1 MITHPNT
8 QKGVRFLV
16 NNARPNSSLDSFL
29 RLLQNKIGILKDDL
43 LNYNILEDP
52 RFKKW
57 QDDFRAIYGEKIVNL
72 QLYISHSI
80 YYLMGYSFIINFIF
94 SNGKEVLIFDKHPNI
109 FKKVNEKME
118 KRFPNVQIFDFE
130 YFDPVIQLLEEGHL
144 DTFYAIITDITEFIR
159 SLDIQPEYIFDYL
172 THGIISPA
180 IRHQAGEYYTPP
192 FLVKK
197 MVREAYCFGEKVL
210 DPCCGSGN
218 FLIEIIKL
226 IINSD
231 ETEKEKEAAINNLH
245 GYDINP
251 NSIFAT
257 KLNFLLLL
265 KDNITEIYLNLH
277 VLDTLFINETNLNE
291 RFDLVIGNPPWY
303 TFRDI
308 ESPEYQEKIKKLA
321 EQLEIKPLPKN
332 ILNIEISSL
341 FFYHARNTYMQHD
354 AKIFFV
360 MTKGV
365 INGSHASRFRNFNG
379 FKNIKLWEFDKK
391 IEKVFNIDF
400 ICLFAQKTERKREIS
415 EMEIPSERFM
425 IKEGIENLN
434 YFDDVNLESE
444 KLDILIPYSI
454 EKKADKVYTRKL
466 IRKELHKELLPTQ
479 TSFYK
484 ELFHKGADL
493 NPRNLIFV
501 KVSEMNDSLVLINPD
516 ERIFKKAKNPWTK
529 KEFKDQKVNREHIFN
544 VIKSTELVK
553 FGVFDYYQVFL
564 PLSKTDL
571 SFNYDSLSKYS
582 RDFYDKINKIYLDL
596 KKETTNNLSLMDN
609 LNRWAKLINKRQL
622 SQIKVVYNNS
632 GSVLN
637 SAIIQGYYLITG
649 DLSFYD
655 TENLDEAYYL
665 SAILNSPLMTK
676 QIQIKKSSRHIF
688 KIPLDIPIKKFNPGN
703 EDHKKLVKLGKTCYQ
718 KAQATIKE
726 ISINNSTI
734 SKLKIQNDLNKKLK
748 QELAQIDKILLLEL
762 RS

>member
-1 MITHPNT
+1 LITHPNT
-8 QKGVRFLV
+8 EKGVRFLV
-16 NNARPNSSLDSFL
+16 HKARPDNSLDSIL
-29 RLLQNKIGILKDDL
+29 RLLQNKIGVLEDDL
-43 LNYNILEDP
+43 LKYNILNDP

-57 QDDFRAIYGEKIVNL
+57 QYDFKTIYGEKIVNL
-72 QLYISHSI
+72 RLYISHSI
-80 YYLMGYSFIINFIF
+80 YYLMGYSFIIEFI
-94 SNGKEVLIFDKHPNI
+94 LINEKDTLILDNHPNI
-109 FKKVNEKME
+109 FKLINDKLE
-118 KRFPNVQIFDFE
+118 KRFPNIRIFDFE
-130 YFDPVIQLLEEGHL
+130 YFNPVIRLLEEGHL
-144 DTFYAIITDITEFIR
+144 NTCYTIIIDITEFIR
-159 SLDIQPEYIFDYL
+159 SLDIQPQYLFDYL
-172 THGIISPA
+172 THGIISPV

-197 MVREAYCFGEKVL
+197 MVGEVYCFGEKVL

-226 IINSD
+226 IMNS
-231 ETEKEKEAAINNLH
+231 EKTKKEKRAAINNLH

-251 NSIFAT
+251 ISIFAT

-265 KDNITEIYLNLH
+265 KDISPEIYLNLH
-277 VLDTLFINETNLNE
+277 ALDSLFINGTDLNE

-332 ILNIEISSL
+332 ILNIEIASL
-341 FFYHARNTYMQHD
+341 FFYHAGNAFMRND

-379 FKNIKLWEFDKK
+379 FKNIKLWGFDKK

-400 ICLFAQKTERKREIS
+400 ICLFAQKTEKKRKTI
-415 EMEIPSERFM
+415 EMEIPSRSFT
-425 IKEGIENLN
+425 IKERIEDLN
-434 YFDDVNLESE
+434 YFDNVNLEIQKME
-444 KLDILIPYSI
+444 TLIPYSI
-454 EKKADKVYTRKL
+454 EQKAGKIYTKKL
-466 IRKELHKELLPTQ
+466 ITKEQHNELLPTRA
-479 TSFYK
+479 SYYK

-501 KVSEMNDSLVLINPD
+501 KVTEMNDSIVLINPD

-529 KEFKDQKVNREHIFN
+529 KEFKDQKVDRENIFN

-564 PLSKTDL
+564 PLSKIDL
-571 SFNYDSLSKYS
+571 CFNYDSLSKYS
-582 RDFYDKINKIYLDL
+582 KNFYDKINKIYLDL

-632 GSVLN
+632 GSILN
-637 SAIIQGYYLITG
+637 SAIIQGDYIITG

-655 TENLDEAYYL
+655 TNSLEEAFYL

-688 KIPLDIPIKKFNPGN
+688 KIPLDIPIKKFNSGN
-703 EDHKKLVKLGKTCYQ
+703 NEHKKLVELGKKCHQ

-726 ISINNSTI
+726 ISQNNSKI
-734 SKLKIQNDLNKKLK
+734 SKIKIQNDLNKKLER
-748 QELAQIDKILLLEL
+748 ELAQIDKILLLEL

>member
-8 QKGVRFLV
+8 EKGVLFLV
-16 NNARPNSSLDSFL
+16 HKARPDNSLDSIL
-29 RLLQNKIGILKDDL
+29 RLLQNKIGDLEENLLK
-43 LNYNILEDP
+43 YNILDDP
-52 RFKKW
+52 CFKKW
-57 QDDFRAIYGEKIVNL
+57 QDDFKTIYGEKIVNL
-72 QLYISHSI
+72 QLYMSHSI
-80 YYLMGYSFIINFIF
+80 YYLMGYSFIMEFILT
-94 SNGKEVLIFDKHPNI
+94 NEMDILTLDKHPNT
-109 FKKVNEKME
+109 FKIINDTME
-118 KRFPNVQIFDFE
+118 KRFPNMLVFDFE
-130 YFDPVIQLLEEGHL
+130 YFNPLIQLLEDGDLNSCHV
-144 DTFYAIITDITEFIR
+144 IINEMTEFIR
-159 SLDIQPEYIFDYL
+159 SLDLQPEHFFDYL
-172 THGIISPA
+172 THEIISPA

-197 MVREAYCFGEKVL
+197 MVREVYNFGEKVL

-226 IINSD
+226 IMNS
-231 ETEKEKEAAINNLH
+231 EKTEKEKKTALNNLH

-251 NSIFAT
+251 ISIFAT

-265 KDNITEIYLNLH
+265 KDYLPEISLNLH
-277 VLDTLFINETNLNE
+277 VLDTLFMNGTSTNG

-303 TFRDI
+303 TFREI
-308 ESPEYQEKIKKLA
+308 ESPKYQEKIKRLA

-341 FFYHARNTYMQHD
+341 FFYHARNTFMQND

-400 ICLFAQKTERKREIS
+400 ICLFAQRSGKIDREDDLK
-415 EMEIPSERFM
+415 IPSQSFT
-425 IKEGIENLN
+425 IKDGIGDIN
-434 YFDDVNLESE
+434 YFDDVNLETE
-444 KLDILIPYSI
+444 KMEYLIPYSI
-454 EKKADKVYTRKL
+454 EKKANKIYTKKF
-466 IRKELHKELLPTQ
+466 ITKELHDELFPTKA
-479 TSFYK
+479 SFYK
-484 ELFHKGADL
+484 DLFHKGADL

-501 KVSEMNDSLVLINPD
+501 NVSELNDSLVLINPD

-529 KEFKDQKVNREHIFN
+529 KEFKDQKVNRENIFK

-553 FGVFDYYQVFL
+553 FGVFDYYQVYL
-564 PLSKTDL
+564 PLSKIDL
-571 SFNYDSLSKYS
+571 SFNYNSLSKES
-582 RDFYDKINKIYLDL
+582 RSFYDKINKIYLNL

-609 LNRWAKLINKRQL
+609 LNRWAKLVNERQL

-632 GSVLN
+632 GSILN
-637 SAIIQGYYLITG
+637 SAIIQGNYLITG

-655 TENLDEAYYL
+655 TKNLDEAYYL

-676 QIQIKKSSRHIF
+676 QVQIKKSSRHIF
-688 KIPLDIPIKKFNPGN
+688 KIPLEIPIKKFNPSN
-703 EDHKKLVKLGKTCYQ
+703 NKHEKLVELGKKCHQ
-718 KAQATIKE
+718 KAQAMIKE
-726 ISINNSTI
+726 ITQYNKNI
-734 SKLKIQNDLNKKLK
+734 SKIKIQNNLIKKLER
-748 QELAQIDKILLLEL
+748 ELALIDEILLHEL